1 MLEYVEKRCGSL
13 TDAQRKQLG
22 VQMDDI
28 VFVLPEDISV
38 VFDQY
43 GQFVKSE
50 HGMRKWYEQQ
60 DGLWFLSFF
69 LAGRKFCYIVMR
81 FWILSSHE
89 GADDPEGT
97 KIFKVGSSED
107 GDPQKK
113 IVTAVYE

>member
-13 TDAQRKQLG
+13 TDVQRKQLG

-50 HGMRKWYEQQ
+50 HGMRK
-60 DGLWFLSFF
+60 
-69 LAGRKFCYIVMR
+69 
-81 FWILSSHE
+81 
-89 GADDPEGT
+89 
-97 KIFKVGSSED
+97 
-107 GDPQKK
+107 
-113 IVTAVYE
+113 